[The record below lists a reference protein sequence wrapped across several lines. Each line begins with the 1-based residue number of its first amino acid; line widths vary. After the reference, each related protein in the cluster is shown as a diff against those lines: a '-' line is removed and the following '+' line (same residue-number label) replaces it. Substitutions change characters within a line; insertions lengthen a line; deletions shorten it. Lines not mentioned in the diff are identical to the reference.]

1 MEYRLD
7 VFRECIGYND
17 NYNNN
22 CNYNYNYND
31 ELWDVV
37 NSHRF
42 LFSSLPFVRDI
53 AVCNSLSFGVAD
65 GESDIDLFIILDS
78 KRFFLGRFFISIF
91 FHMAGIRRHGRK
103 ISARFCLSF
112 FVSEKRLDLSAVK
125 LEFDPY
131 LYFWFYHLIFLKGN
145 IDVQNRLLRENTW
158 FKEDGFKFK
167 CKSKF
172 KSNFLARS
180 LEIVFGLFLFGLLEV
195 LMKKIQMKRALKKR
209 SQLKDNFGVVV
220 EDGFL
225 KFHNV
230 DIRKDFAET
239 YAKNFS

>member
-17 NYNNN
+17 NYNND
-22 CNYNYNYND
+22 YNTK
-31 ELWDVV
+31 LWSLIDK
-37 NSHRF
+37 HKF
-42 LFSSLPFVRDI
+42 LFQSLPFVRDI

-91 FHMAGIRRHGRK
+91 FHLAGIRRHGRK

-112 FVSEKRLDLSAVK
+112 FVSDKRLDLSAVK

-131 LYFWFYHLIFLKGN
+131 LYFWFYHLIFLNGN

-167 CKSKF
+167 NKIKF
-172 KSNFLARS
+172 KMNFLARS
-180 LEIVFGLFLFGLLEV
+180 LEIVFGSFLFGWLEI
-195 LMKKIQMKRALKKR
+195 LMKKVQMRRALKKR

-225 KFHNV
+225 KFHNL